1 MNDSAV
7 ISINSDSITVRQSSG
22 SAESTLY
29 ENGFHLIFVTNGT
42 VEFSSAAGTATAA
55 SDSLILL
62 TPSMSARI
70 TRKDNGARTTV
81 VHIVP
86 NYFDSLPDG
95 QLMYQQFSQYMG
107 RNSLPVFRLSPEN
120 ARNMYRTIALFN
132 EQLNRF
138 RFYRIGTL
146 RHICSLLLLQIAET
160 LHSYEEETT
169 VCLRHS
175 DDIFRKFKQMA
186 HEHYSS
192 HHDIAFYANWLN
204 ISTTYL
210 SRIVKQTSGRT
221 VHAHISEL
229 LMAEAKRLQK
239 KIEKNQFDFN
249 DFLTQIHQI
258 KKMGNLKDLASM
270 IPGVGKAIKDID
282 IDDNAFKSIEAI
294 IYSMTPQER
303 SHPEILNSSRRMR
316 IAKGSGTSIQD
327 VNRLLKQFDQTRK
340 MMKMVTGGKMAGMMQ
355 RMKKK

>member
-1 MNDSAV
+1 MVRNETLPIFAQQSDIPMNDSAV

-42 VEFSSAAGTATAA
+42 VEFSSAAGTAIAA

-146 RHICSLLLLQIAET
+146 RHICSLLLLQIAEM

-192 HHDIAFYANWLN
+192 HHDIAFFANRLN

-210 SRIVKQTSGRT
+210 SRIVKRTSGRT

-229 LMAEAKRLQK
+229 LMAEAKRLLESTDMD
-239 KIEKNQFDFN
+239 I
-249 DFLTQIHQI
+249 
-258 KKMGNLKDLASM
+258 
-270 IPGVGKAIKDID
+270 KAIADRLGFSDQSTFGK
-282 IDDNAFKSIEAI
+282 FFS
-294 IYSMTPQER
+294 R
-303 SHPEILNSSRRMR
+303 SQ
-316 IAKGSGTSIQD
+316 GTSPHKF
-327 VNRLLKQFDQTRK
+327 RL
-340 MMKMVTGGKMAGMMQ
+340 
-355 RMKKK
+355 KK

>member
-1 MNDSAV
+1 MVRNETLPIFAQQSDIPMNNSAE
-7 ISINSDSITVRQSSG
+7 ICINSDSITVRQSSG

-42 VEFSSAAGTATAA
+42 VEFSSAAGTAIAA

-70 TRKDNGARTTV
+70 TRKDNGSRTTV

-175 DDIFRKFKQMA
+175 DEIFRKFKQMA

-192 HHDIAFYANWLN
+192 HHDIAFYANRLN

-210 SRIVKQTSGRT
+210 SRIVKRTSGRT

-229 LMAEAKRLQK
+229 LMAEAKTPARKHRHGHQSHRRPARL
-239 KIEKNQFDFN
+239 
-249 DFLTQIHQI
+249 LRPV
-258 KKMGNLKDLASM
+258 DL
-270 IPGVGKAIKDID
+270 
-282 IDDNAFKSIEAI
+282 
-294 IYSMTPQER
+294 R
-303 SHPEILNSSRRMR
+303 EILQPLPRHIPPQIPPQKIKIPPQRWYKRNKVVHLPPFIPLFGWYICSQVVYLISL
-316 IAKGSGTSIQD
+316 Q
-327 VNRLLKQFDQTRK
+327 
-340 MMKMVTGGKMAGMMQ
+340 MAA
-355 RMKKK
+355 RPE

>member
-1 MNDSAV
+1 M
-7 ISINSDSITVRQSSG
+7 
-22 SAESTLY
+22 
-29 ENGFHLIFVTNGT
+29 
-42 VEFSSAAGTATAA
+42 
-55 SDSLILL
+55 
-62 TPSMSARI
+62 
-70 TRKDNGARTTV
+70 

-192 HHDIAFYANWLN
+192 HHDIAFYANRLN

-229 LMAEAKRLQK
+229 LMAEAKRLLESTDMD
-239 KIEKNQFDFN
+239 I
-249 DFLTQIHQI
+249 
-258 KKMGNLKDLASM
+258 
-270 IPGVGKAIKDID
+270 KAIADRLGFSDQSTFGK
-282 IDDNAFKSIEAI
+282 FF
-294 IYSMTPQER
+294 
-303 SHPEILNSSRRMR
+303 SRTL
-316 IAKGSGTSIQD
+316 GTSPHKF
-327 VNRLLKQFDQTRK
+327 RL
-340 MMKMVTGGKMAGMMQ
+340 
-355 RMKKK
+355 KK